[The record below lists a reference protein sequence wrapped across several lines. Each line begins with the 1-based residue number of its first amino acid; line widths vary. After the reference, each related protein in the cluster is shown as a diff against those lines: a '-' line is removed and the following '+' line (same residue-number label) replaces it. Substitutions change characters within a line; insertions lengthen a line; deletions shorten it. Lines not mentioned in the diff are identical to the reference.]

1 MSELHN
7 NRMQQTA
14 PLGDR
19 AGNGGMDAAASCS
32 PFRRAPAPL
41 LIRGWADLKQ
51 REEAGAIRQ

>member
-32 PFRRAPAPL
+32 PFGEHRR
-41 LIRGWADLKQ
+41 RCGS
-51 REEAGAIRQ
+51 GC